1 MTPANPFRFSFRI
14 FLFIGFVNCHWAG
27 VALAQSDSE
36 KLAKQLA
43 NPIASLISVPIQSNV
58 DWNIGPADD
67 GYRITTNIQPVVPF
81 ALNDDWNV
89 ISRTILPIVYQ
100 DEIFPGAGDQFGL
113 GDIVQSVFFSPSA
126 PTANG
131 IIWGVGPVFLFPT
144 GTDPLLSAEKWGAGP
159 TAVALAQ
166 RGPWTIGGLT
176 NHIWSFAGDS
186 SRADVNSTFVQP
198 FLTYTTH
205 DAVSYSL
212 TSETSYN
219 WTADTW
225 SVPIN
230 FTVSKVMKI
239 GDQLVSIGG
248 GVGYWLESPASG
260 PEGFRARAQ
269 LTFLY
274 PKK

>member
-1 MTPANPFRFSFRI
+1 MKHTNPCRSLFRAFALICLVTGHSA
-14 FLFIGFVNCHWAG
+14 GF
-27 VALAQSDSE
+27 ALAQGDSE

-67 GYRITTNIQPVVPF
+67 GYRITTNIQPVIPI

-89 ISRTILPIVYQ
+89 ISRTILPVVYQ

-113 GDIVQSVFFSPSA
+113 GDVVQSLFFSPSA

-144 GTDPLLSAEKWGAGP
+144 GTDPQLGAEKWGAGP
-159 TAVALAQ
+159 TAVALTQ

-198 FLTYTTH
+198 FVTYTTP
-205 DAVSYSL
+205 DAVSYAL
-212 TSETSYN
+212 TSESSYN
-219 WTADTW
+219 WTTDTW
-225 SVPIN
+225 SVPVN
-230 FTVSKVMKI
+230 FTVTKVTKI

-248 GVGYWLESPASG
+248 GVGYWLTSPASG

-269 LTFLY
+269 LTFLF
-274 PKK
+274 PKR